1 MQQTWYI
8 IEWLISEP
16 GSGCKNKNIKKKL
29 LEVKSLNLIDKN
41 CISAFYETDKK
52 RGLKKK
58 YREIVERNRSWH
70 ITIMN
75 MLDSSCI
82 SVVFIGIRTLCSHAF
97 YTAIQPGQLNSNK

>member
-1 MQQTWYI
+1 MKQI
-8 IEWLISEP
+8 RS
-16 GSGCKNKNIKKKL
+16 K
-29 LEVKSLNLIDKN
+29 V
-41 CISAFYETDKK
+41 
-52 RGLKKK
+52 LKK
-58 YREIVERNRSWH
+58 IQRNRREKQSWH